1 MAKRDEAQMNPARSK
16 ISIDRMFVGTFQWKA
31 LTKSWPYREVTDVV
45 QAGQALRTPY
55 DAGQAAL
62 GRRWPMHQVEV
73 PEPRDAIP
81 SVTGVTVVQRGSA
94 LTRERDGGDN
104 WAGQTYPV
112 VTAEEL
118 TILALMAEGL
128 TLDSVAVRVTM
139 SPRTLS
145 RRLRCVCD
153 RLGVAHPIQA
163 IVWAAHEGLI

>member
-1 MAKRDEAQMNPARSK
+1 MKAQVDPRSMK
-16 ISIDRMFVGTFQWKA
+16 FGIDTLFVGTFQWKA
-31 LTKSWPYREVTDVV
+31 LTKSWSDREVTDVV
-45 QAGQALRTPY
+45 PAGQALRTPY
-55 DAGQAAL
+55 DAGQSAL
-62 GRRWPMHQVEV
+62 GRPWPMHQVEV

-81 SVTGVTVVQRGSA
+81 SGSGLTVAQRAGA
-94 LTRERDGGDN
+94 LTREPDDGDS
-104 WAGQTYPV
+104 WAGRTHSL

-163 IVWAAHEGLI
+163 IVWAAHQGFI

>member
-1 MAKRDEAQMNPARSK
+1 
-16 ISIDRMFVGTFQWKA
+16 
-31 LTKSWPYREVTDVV
+31 VTDVS
-45 QAGQALRTPY
+45 QAGQQLSTPP
-55 DAGQAAL
+55 DIHPRAIS
-62 GRRWPMHQVEV
+62 RHWPLHAVED
-73 PEPRDAIP
+73 PEPRM
-81 SVTGVTVVQRGSA
+81 TVAQRGGA
-94 LTRERDGGDN
+94 FTGERDGGDA
-104 WAGQTYPV
+104 WVGPAYPV

-163 IVWAAHEGLI
+163 IVWAAHQGLI